1 MQSRSSDGARPTPSV
16 EVWHLGSVRVAPTP
30 ASVRS
35 VRSALR
41 EDLAVL
47 PEPVREDVAL
57 VATELLGNALR
68 HASSLPDG
76 RFAVDWGMGEFGVEI
91 AVTDGGGSTTPA
103 VLDPGPTETGGRG
116 LSIVESVAARW
127 GVEHSGTQTTVWA
140 VVPVTPAAPG
150 NPKRLT
156 HA

>member
-1 MQSRSSDGARPTPSV
+1 M
-16 EVWHLGSVRVAPTP
+16 GSVRVAPTP

-57 VATELLGNALR
+57 VASELLGNALR

-76 RFAVDWGMGEFGVEI
+76 QLAIDWGLGDLGVEI
-91 AVTDGGGSTTPA
+91 SVTDGGGPTRPA
-103 VLDPGPTETGGRG
+103 VLDAGPTETGGRG

-127 GVEHSGTQTTVWA
+127 GVERRGTQTTVWA
-140 VVPVTPAAPG
+140 IVPVTPAA
-150 NPKRLT
+150 KEQRLT
-156 HA
+156 PA

>member
-1 MQSRSSDGARPTPSV
+1 
-16 EVWHLGSVRVAPTP
+16 LGSVRVASTP
-30 ASVRS
+30 ESVRT

-41 EDLAVL
+41 KDLAVL

-68 HASSLPDG
+68 HAKSLPDG
-76 RFAVDWGMGEFGVEI
+76 QLAVDWGMGELGVEI
-91 AVTDGGGSTTPA
+91 AVTDGGAATTPA
-103 VLDPGPTETGGRG
+103 VIEAGPTATGGRG

-127 GVEHSGTQTTVWA
+127 GVEQRGPLTTVWA
-140 VVPVTPAAPG
+140 VVPLTVGARADAKP
-150 NPKRLT
+150 LT

>member
-1 MQSRSSDGARPTPSV
+1 M
-16 EVWHLGSVRVAPTP
+16 GSVRVAPTA
-30 ASVRS
+30 ASVGS

-76 RFAVDWGMGEFGVEI
+76 QFAVDWGLGELGVEI
-91 AVTDGGGSTTPA
+91 AVTDGGGATTPG
-103 VLDPGPTETGGRG
+103 VLDAGPDATGGRG
-116 LSIVESVAARW
+116 LTIVESVAARW
-127 GVEHSGTQTTVWA
+127 GVEHHGAQTTVWA
-140 VVPVTPAAPG
+140 VVPVTPMVHDG
-150 NPKRLT
+150 SKRLT

>member
-1 MQSRSSDGARPTPSV
+1 M
-16 EVWHLGSVRVAPTP
+16 GSVRVAPTP

-35 VRSALR
+35 VRCALR

-57 VATELLGNALR
+57 VASELLGNALR

-76 RFAVDWGMGEFGVEI
+76 QLAVAWGMGELGVEI
-91 AVTDGGGSTTPA
+91 AVTDGGGATTPG
-103 VLDPGPTETGGRG
+103 VLDAGPDETGGRG

-127 GVEHSGTQTTVWA
+127 GVEQHGTQTTVWA
-140 VVPVTPAAPG
+140 VVPVPPAVRARA
-150 NPKRLT
+150 KRLT
-156 HA
+156 SA

>member
-1 MQSRSSDGARPTPSV
+1 M
-16 EVWHLGSVRVAPTP
+16 EPTP

-41 EDLAVL
+41 QDLAVL

-57 VATELLGNALR
+57 VASELLGNALR

-76 RFAVDWGMGEFGVEI
+76 QLAVDWGLGELGVEI
-91 AVTDGGGSTTPA
+91 AVTDGGGATSPA
-103 VLDPGPTETGGRG
+103 VLDAGPNETGGRG

-127 GVEHSGTQTTVWA
+127 GVERRGTQTTVWA
-140 VVPVTPAAPG
+140 VVPVSPPATA
-150 NPKRLT
+150 KRLT